1 MVGASARYSNL
12 RIPVETGTLRIAI
25 ISAEMMEPPL
35 FGEAISKGNHVPH
48 GGLSLWNK
56 EKLGIKTSLD

>member
-12 RIPVETGTLRIAI
+12 RIPVETGTPRIAI

-35 FGEAISKGNHVPH
+35 CGEAISRGNHVPLE
-48 GGLSLWNK
+48 GTPSFGIRNK
-56 EKLGIKTSLD
+56 FE